1 MPRTLVGGGGG
12 GGLTPLQRS
21 SRCILQPQ
29 PTGQSSFEWHEDEE
43 VVLEDIAPHPFSQKE
58 LNDLVRDLSL
68 SKDSAELLASRL
80 KEKTPFWQCSH
91 QASRVPP
98 FFSLQWRTWCT
109 VQILRSFCS
118 SLEYHSTNPNI
129 GYCLLTAASDHWNV
143 FCYTTATSLPLY
155 PSLTRL
161 HWRRSMKRWR
171 MCWRKLV
178 MISISS
184 LFVLTWRW
192 WTFCLD
198 NSLAS
203 PSTHVF
209 CACGIV
215 GTVLSITR
223 KRTGLCRKNWC
234 LAKKGTSSTTLWW
247 TETEYSSQRCT
258 SSSA

>member
-1 MPRTLVGGGGG
+1 MSKRDQFEVIKPRNLPKIGAAKHRVGGSKLKLMG
-12 GGLTPLQRS
+12 
-21 SRCILQPQ
+21 QP
-29 PTGQSSFEWHEDEE
+29 PHE
-43 VVLEDIAPHPFSQKE
+43 VYIHNGNQF
-58 LNDLVRDLSL
+58 
-68 SKDSAELLASRL
+68 AS
-80 KEKTPFWQCSH
+80 
-91 QASRVPP
+91 V
-98 FFSLQWRTWCT
+98 
-109 VQILRSFCS
+109 
-118 SLEYHSTNPNI
+118 
-129 GYCLLTAASDHWNV
+129 
-143 FCYTTATSLPLY
+143 

-161 HWRRSMKRWR
+161 HWRRSMKRWS

-178 MISISS
+178 MISISG

-192 WTFCLD
+192 WTFCWD

-223 KRTGLCRKNWC
+223 RRTGLCGC

-247 TETEYSSQRCT
+247 TETEYSSHRCT